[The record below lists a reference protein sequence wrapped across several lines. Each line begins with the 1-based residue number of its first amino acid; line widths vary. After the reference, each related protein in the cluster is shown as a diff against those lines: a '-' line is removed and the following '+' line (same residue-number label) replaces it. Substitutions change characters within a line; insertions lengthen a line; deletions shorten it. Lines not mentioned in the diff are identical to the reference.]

1 MAKKPWFEH
10 EEPLEEGE
18 ENLPILGPKYSPF
31 WIFGMAVGIGLLAM
45 LLFVSCKFIFSP
57 VER

>member
-1 MAKKPWFEH
+1 MAKTWFPH

-18 ENLPILGPKYSPF
+18 ESQPILGKRYSPF
-31 WIFGMAVGIGLLAM
+31 WLFGMAVGFGLLAM
-45 LLFVSCKFIFSP
+45 ALYMSCSFIFTN

>member
-1 MAKKPWFEH
+1 MAKTWFPH

-18 ENLPILGPKYSPF
+18 ESQPILGKRYSPF
-31 WIFGMAVGIGLLAM
+31 WLFGMAVGFGFLAM
-45 LLFVSCKFIFSP
+45 VLYMSCSFIFTN